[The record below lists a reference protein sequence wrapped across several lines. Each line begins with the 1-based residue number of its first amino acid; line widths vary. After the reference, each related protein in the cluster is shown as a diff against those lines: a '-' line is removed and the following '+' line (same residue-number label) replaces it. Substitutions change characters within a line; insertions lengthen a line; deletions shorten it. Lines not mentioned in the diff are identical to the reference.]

1 MSSVAALLNAPSLLG
16 GVNSTTSTANGVGFN
31 VARETRGSATPAVVT
46 ANLAAS
52 GAGLNGQGGLR
63 TSASDASAGGGSSG
77 SGGSG
82 DSSGAGSGAG
92 TGTGSASN
100 TAANV
105 KLSREAQALVNQLQA
120 TDRKVRAHELAHL
133 AASGGLA
140 TSAPSYTYQRGPDG
154 VSYAVGGEVSIDTSG
169 GRTPEETLAKA
180 EQVIAAALAP
190 ADPSGADQA
199 VAAAASQRAQQARA
213 DILAEQIQENAG
225 SRSPR
230 DGAERN
236 QGTNNTSERANA
248 VRQYA
253 DSAFTGK
260 VIAAQ
265 AQRIDNYA

>member
-31 VARETRGSATPAVVT
+31 VAREARGSATPAVVT

-52 GAGLNGQGGLR
+52 GAGLNGQGGFS
-63 TSASDASAGGGSSG
+63 TSASDASAGGGSSV
-77 SGGSG
+77 
-82 DSSGAGSGAG
+82 SSGAGSGAG
-92 TGTGSASN
+92 TATGSASN
-100 TAANV
+100 AAANV

-225 SRSPR
+225 TRSPR

-236 QGTNNTSERANA
+236 QGTNNASERANA
-248 VRQYA
+248 ARQYA
-253 DSAFTGK
+253 DTAFTGT